1 MPSCYRDPPKDF
13 NTTEIVD
20 MIEKSVYARLKPLGF
35 RKYGRTLHRFVSE
48 DISQLINFQCGLPT
62 KGMGGLLCVNIG
74 IRVPECAE
82 RTFCIRNEKKKYY
95 HDYDCNI
102 RTRLGTVSGKEEAWF
117 DLREP
122 TEAIADR
129 ILAEITEFVL
139 PVFAV
144 LNSREAILVHRREY
158 QIGRAHV

>member
-62 KGMGGLLCVNIG
+62 K
-74 IRVPECAE
+74 
-82 RTFCIRNEKKKYY
+82 
-95 HDYDCNI
+95 
-102 RTRLGTVSGKEEAWF
+102 S
-117 DLREP
+117 
-122 TEAIADR
+122 
-129 ILAEITEFVL
+129 
-139 PVFAV
+139 
-144 LNSREAILVHRREY
+144 
-158 QIGRAHV
+158 